1 MRRLVGIVL
10 VAMLFSLTSIA
21 MATDSEYY
29 KDRFTSIGWAG
40 SDGSLHWSGP
50 WSEVN
55 DDGDEKKGS
64 VRVVSSGHCAQGN
77 CMRIAGGITLLD
89 DIGAR
94 RTADTRDMEDL
105 SLCYD
110 LKNVTSVL
118 PLGLTELRVQVQGNG
133 GWVTIAEHDLGS
145 DFSGHYTHE
154 DLDDFE
160 SMNFKIR
167 FLVSGAAMTSEVFI
181 DNVEVEGELD
191 DEPDGTTTTTTSSTT
206 SSTTSTTI
214 GETTTT
220 TAAGSTTSTSTPVTT
235 TTTQPRASTTTTTT
249 GEPSTSTTTTTP
261 TTTPGNSPG
270 DQTIAP
276 DISLST
282 TTTTTTPGNST
293 DSEAIISAD
302 EDGSDGLGTSSG
314 GSGIK
319 AAARGVQA
327 NFQGDLFGDART
339 VSSLGGVDLQADYT
353 IAAEVIRSSWA
364 WMVLLGLVMAWAIVS
379 RLDRNRPD
387 LDV

>member
-1 MRRLVGIVL
+1 
-10 VAMLFSLTSIA
+10 MLFSLTSIA
-21 MATDSEYY
+21 LASDSGYY
-29 KDRFTSIGWAG
+29 KDRFSSIGWAG

-64 VRVVSSGHCAQGN
+64 VRVVSSGHCAEGN

-94 RTADTRDMEDL
+94 RTADTKDMEEL

-110 LKNVTSVL
+110 VKNVTSAL
-118 PLGLTELRVQVQGNG
+118 PLGLTELRVQVRGDA
-133 GWVTIAEHDLGS
+133 GWVTVAEYDLGS
-145 DFSGHYTHE
+145 DFSGHYTHD

-160 SMNFKIR
+160 SKNFRVR
-167 FLVSGAAMTSEVFI
+167 FLVSGPAMTSEVFI

-191 DEPDGTTTTTTSSTT
+191 DEPSGTTTTSSTT

-220 TAAGSTTSTSTPVTT
+220 TGAGSTTSTSTPVTT
-235 TTTQPRASTTTTTT
+235 TTTQPRASTPTTTAGEASSATT
-249 GEPSTSTTTTTP
+249 VTTTSP
-261 TTTPGNSPG
+261 TTTPGNSAG
-270 DQTIAP
+270 DQAIAP
-276 DISLST
+276 DISLTT
-282 TTTTTTPGNST
+282 TTTTTTPGSST
-293 DSEAIISAD
+293 DSGAIISAD

-327 NFQGDLFGDART
+327 NFEGDLFGDART

>member
-1 MRRLVGIVL
+1 MRRLAGFVL
-10 VAMLFSLTSIA
+10 AAMLFSLTSIA
-21 MATDSEYY
+21 LASDSAYY
-29 KDRFTSIGWAG
+29 KDRFSSISWAG
-40 SDGSLHWSGP
+40 SDGSLQWSGP

-64 VRVVSSGHCAQGN
+64 VRVVSSGHCAEGN

-118 PLGLTELRVQVQGNG
+118 PLGLTELRVQVRGDG
-133 GWVTIAEHDLGS
+133 GWVTIAEYDLGS
-145 DFSGHYTHE
+145 DFSGHYTHD

-160 SMNFKIR
+160 SKNFRVR

-181 DNVEVEGELD
+181 DNVEVEGVPD
-191 DEPDGTTTTTTSSTT
+191 DEPPGTTTTTSSTT

-220 TAAGSTTSTSTPVTT
+220 IAAGSTTSTSTPVTT
-235 TTTQPRASTTTTTT
+235 TTTRPRASTTTTTA
-249 GEPSTSTTTTTP
+249 GEPSSSTTVTTP
-261 TTTPGNSPG
+261 TTTPGNSAD

-282 TTTTTTPGNST
+282 TTTTTTPGNVT
-293 DSEAIISAD
+293 DSGAIISAD
-302 EDGSDGLGTSSG
+302 EDGADGLGTSSG

-364 WMVLLGLVMAWAIVS
+364 WMVLLGLLTAWAIVS